1 MTWTYGMDIKRILNE
16 NRKYESV
23 DLMDTVLQI
32 TGKRNTDLETKPN
45 MHATKD
51 LYGYKLT
58 AAQISQMTKDYDV

>member
-1 MTWTYGMDIKRILNE
+1 MPHQNCVRNQRKQEEEIKVNKQSKSKI
-16 NRKYESV
+16 
-23 DLMDTVLQI
+23 
-32 TGKRNTDLETKPN
+32 LETKPN